1 MYSSQLEKSRM
12 HWSALF
18 KILKCKTS
26 TKIEPENLALFL
38 YQLVRNFHRKGNGRK
53 DTLLGAPDI
62 I

>member
-1 MYSSQLEKSRM
+1 M

-26 TKIEPENLALFL
+26 AKIEPENLALFL
-38 YQLVRNFHRKGNGRK
+38 YQLVRNFYRKGNGRK